1 MVEQQQQTMNAR
13 DRVLDAAEALFA
25 ENAYKTVT
33 LQDIADTLDIRQA
46 SLYYHFPDGKE
57 QLFVAVAER
66 SFERHHAG
74 IEAALAEAGSDL
86 RTQLHAV
93 GYWFSSQ
100 PPIHMLGMMHADMPA
115 LSDAH
120 RERLMD
126 AAYRCIFLP
135 IRQMFVDAQ
144 ERGEVRDINPNLL
157 TGSFLALV
165 DGVSFAG
172 ESLTGTPS
180 RPVMANVIVSLLLD
194 GILPR

>member
-1 MVEQQQQTMNAR
+1 MSDNTTHTTNAR

-25 ENAYKTVT
+25 EDGYKAATM
-33 LQDIADTLDIRQA
+33 QDIADTLDIRQA
-46 SLYYHFPDGKE
+46 SLYYHFPEGKE

-66 SFERHHAG
+66 RFERHRAG
-74 IEAALAEAGSDL
+74 IEAALDEAGSDL
-86 RTQLHAV
+86 RAQMHAV
-93 GYWFSSQ
+93 GHWFSSH
-100 PPIHMLGMMHADMPA
+100 PPIHLLGMMHADMPA
-115 LSDAH
+115 LSEAN
-120 RERLMD
+120 REHLMD
-126 AAYRCIFLP
+126 TAYRCIFTP

-157 TGSFLALV
+157 TGSFLALI

-172 ESLTGTPS
+172 ETLPGAPS